1 MQSFLP
7 FFNKNNIKG
16 KTYPL
21 FFCQFEENAY
31 LCNISLPLCRRPQS
45 RICSLKKKESIAME
59 KITQENFDSM
69 YVDSIE
75 MQQIDKFV
83 CAEMSR
89 QMHRYIKGMSGRKCI
104 MEKFEEKLSGLTVP
118 EKEEAIARYID
129 LNRKSISG
137 LDFKL
142 VLARAIANYCDT
154 FDYMLHLVNNKQK
167 MEFYLKRIHDKY
179 IQYHE
184 VVEVNGKF
192 GIRDHKGEYILKPQY
207 DFIRTCYVYVDDL
220 VTMPIIVQKDGK
232 MGLVLPD
239 RKDTVVADFIY
250 DDIQLRDEP
259 PYFEAWQ
266 GKVKTLL

>member
-1 MQSFLP
+1 M
-7 FFNKNNIKG
+7 G
-16 KTYPL
+16 
-21 FFCQFEENAY
+21 
-31 LCNISLPLCRRPQS
+31 
-45 RICSLKKKESIAME
+45 
-59 KITQENFDSM
+59 KITQENFNDL

-75 MQQIDKFV
+75 VQQIDKFV

-89 QMHRYIKGMSGRKCI
+89 QIHRYIKGMSGRKCI
-104 MEKFEEKLSGLTVP
+104 MEKFEEKLSGLTVA

-129 LNRKSISG
+129 LNRKAIRG

-167 MEFYLKRIHDKY
+167 MEYYLNRIYDKY

-184 VVEVNGKF
+184 VIEVDGKF
-192 GIRDHKGEYILKPQY
+192 GIRDHKGNILLKPQY

-220 VTMPIIVQKDGK
+220 VMMPIIAQKNGK

-239 RKDTVVADFIY
+239 RNDTVVADFIY

-259 PYFEAWQ
+259 PYFEAKK
-266 GKVKTLL
+266 GKEKVLL

>member
-1 MQSFLP
+1 M
-7 FFNKNNIKG
+7 G
-16 KTYPL
+16 
-21 FFCQFEENAY
+21 
-31 LCNISLPLCRRPQS
+31 R
-45 RICSLKKKESIAME
+45 
-59 KITQENFDSM
+59 ITQENFNDL

-75 MQQIDKFV
+75 VQQIDKFV

-89 QMHRYIKGMSGRKCI
+89 QIHRYIKGMSGRKCI
-104 MEKFEEKLSGLTVP
+104 MEKFEEKLSGLTVA

-129 LNRKSISG
+129 LNRKAIRG

-167 MEFYLKRIHDKY
+167 MEYYLNRIYDKY

-184 VVEVNGKF
+184 VIEVDGKF
-192 GIRDHKGEYILKPQY
+192 GIRDHKGNILLKPQY

-220 VTMPIIVQKDGK
+220 VMMPIIAQKNGK

-239 RKDTVVADFIY
+239 RNDTVVADFKILFLWFHSTY
-250 DDIQLRDEP
+250 SKPKYSPLRLV
-259 PYFEAWQ
+259 
-266 GKVKTLL
+266 GKPFFIHAGIGAFLR

>member
-1 MQSFLP
+1 
-7 FFNKNNIKG
+7 
-16 KTYPL
+16 
-21 FFCQFEENAY
+21 
-31 LCNISLPLCRRPQS
+31 
-45 RICSLKKKESIAME
+45 
-59 KITQENFDSM
+59 M

-75 MQQIDKFV
+75 VQQIDKFV

-89 QMHRYIKGMSGRKCI
+89 QIHRYIKGMSGRKCI
-104 MEKFEEKLSGLTVP
+104 MEKFEEKLSGLTVA

-129 LNRKSISG
+129 LNRKAIRG

-167 MEFYLKRIHDKY
+167 MEYYLNRIYDKY

-184 VVEVNGKF
+184 VIEVDGKF
-192 GIRDHKGEYILKPQY
+192 GIRDHKGNILLKPQY

-220 VTMPIIVQKDGK
+220 VMMPIIAQKNGK

-239 RKDTVVADFIY
+239 RNDTVVADFIY

-259 PYFEAWQ
+259 PYFEAKK
-266 GKVKTLL
+266 GKEKVLL